1 MTESPRYHINLFW
14 YPPAQCWVAD
24 VPDLRPCSAEGA
36 TPGEAALRV
45 EAAIAAWLA
54 AAAEAE
60 LPVPAPCYAPAIYA
74 AA

>member
-1 MTESPRYHINLFW
+1 MSEGPHYHINVFW

-36 TPGEAALRV
+36 SAGEAVVRV
-45 EAAIAAWLA
+45 EGVIAAWI
-54 AAAEAE
+54 AAAEAAD
-60 LPVPAPCYAPAIYA
+60 LPVPAPCYSPALYA